1 MSCGDIVKPTKKRE
15 KKQVDKLGL
24 NILERERKYIKL
36 NTYLDFLR

>member
-1 MSCGDIVKPTKKRE
+1 MSCGDIVKPTKKE